1 MIEQMIL
8 ICKFMP
14 DLLGFFKFPNYRYK
28 ENKRLSFD
36 HENRKKIFYGSGT
49 QRTA

>member
-8 ICKFMP
+8 ICKFIP
-14 DLLGFFKFPNYRYK
+14 DLLGVFKFSNYRYK
-28 ENKRLSFD
+28 ENKRSSLD

-49 QRTA
+49 